1 MNKKVYNKYKHNF
14 QKSKNVFNPVKLETP
29 VIPKTVK
36 KIFRKPRNVAVGSNT
51 TFLKHLIQTD
61 FLFSKSIT
69 KDHSSKYIESTIRVA
84 KKKRLHTLNIIEM
97 NSRLKLFIRLLQGL
111 RDNKKFLIHIWCQD
125 GFITKAIKRFLSKY
139 SLTKYMKVTR
149 LFPAIDSSDE
159 KMNFLLILGKP
170 WIQTPTSLVDN
181 WVLLNRT
188 FLVTKMNFE
197 IENVSHGFYK
207 IQNELTDYKK
217 LFFILILISKAILK
231 KKSKVISKKVS
242 KTALNLKKKD
252 VVTLKKS
259 SLKKIKIKKPI
270 QVKEKKQS
278 AVSPVVFKK
287 KSITKKVCTKLK
299 NKTLLLNSKKKS
311 LTKVKKH
318 FIFPSEIKFIKD
330 CKKDFKKMYPEH
342 KK

>member
-1 MNKKVYNKYKHNF
+1 
-14 QKSKNVFNPVKLETP
+14 
-29 VIPKTVK
+29 
-36 KIFRKPRNVAVGSNT
+36 
-51 TFLKHLIQTD
+51 
-61 FLFSKSIT
+61 
-69 KDHSSKYIESTIRVA
+69 
-84 KKKRLHTLNIIEM
+84 
-97 NSRLKLFIRLLQGL
+97 
-111 RDNKKFLIHIWCQD
+111 
-125 GFITKAIKRFLSKY
+125 
-139 SLTKYMKVTR
+139 MKVTR
-149 LFPAIDSSDE
+149 LFPVIDSSDE

-252 VVTLKKS
+252 VVTLKK
-259 SLKKIKIKKPI
+259 LKIKKPI

-278 AVSPVVFKK
+278 TASPVVLKK
-287 KSITKKVCTKLK
+287 KSITKNVFAKLK
-299 NKTLLLNSKKKS
+299 NKTLLLNPKKKS
-311 LTKVKKH
+311 LRNVKKR

-330 CKKDFKKMYPEH
+330 CKKDFKKMYPEY